1 LFPSVIDSLGTR
13 GDGLTSEIWW
23 SPHHPYKSGL
33 TGQSASQLTDA
44 YVNATKRPWTQVI
57 GFQHALFEVAI
68 DVLKRA
74 TNLDPKSV
82 LAAISATDYPSIVGQ
97 VRWSGQ
103 PVKNIS
109 RTRLVAG
116 QWQRNGEKLELVITT
131 NAAAPEVPTGG
142 KLQLLS

>member
-1 LFPSVIDSLGTR
+1 
-13 GDGLTSEIWW
+13 
-23 SPHHPYKSGL
+23 
-33 TGQSASQLTDA
+33 
-44 YVNATKRPWTQVI
+44 
-57 GFQHALFEVAI
+57 LFEVAI
-68 DVLKRA
+68 DVFKRA

-82 LAAISATDYPSIVGQ
+82 LAAIGATDYPSIVGQ

-103 PVKNIS
+103 PVKNVS

-131 NAAAPEVPTGG
+131 NAATPEVPTGG